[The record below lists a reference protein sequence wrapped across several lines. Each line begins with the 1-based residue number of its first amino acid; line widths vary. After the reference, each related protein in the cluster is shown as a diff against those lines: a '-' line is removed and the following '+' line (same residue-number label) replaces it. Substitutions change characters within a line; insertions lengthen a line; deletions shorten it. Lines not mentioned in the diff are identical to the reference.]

1 IWSDMERTVL
11 PSWIQKPPSRWG
23 TPAAGKLSADEYK
36 VISSISMVITL
47 IRIWGY
53 QNKDDVSSRRYKMLQ
68 NYLDLVHAI
77 HVLFLRETTPKSR
90 AYYGS
95 HILRYLRTILEL
107 YPDVTLKS
115 NHHLSI
121 HIVTDLET
129 LGPGHARSSPIF
141 ERTNHSYQEVPVNQH
156 IGENSEIH
164 ELLLPLTNNAIRRSR
179 DNHVNTA
186 LPSSQ
191 P

>member
-1 IWSDMERTVL
+1 MERTIL

-47 IRIWGY
+47 IRVWGY
-53 QNKDDVSSRRYKMLQ
+53 QNSVGSRRYKMLE
-68 NYLDLVHAI
+68 NYLDLIRAI
-77 HVLFLRETTPKSR
+77 HVLFLRETTSKSR
-90 AYYGS
+90 AYYHS

-121 HIVTDLET
+121 HIITDLET
-129 LGPGHARSSPIF
+129 LGPGHARSSPVF
-141 ERTNHSYQEVPVNQH
+141 ERTNHSYQEVPANQH
-156 IGENSEIH
+156 IGNDEM
-164 ELLLPLTNNAIRRSR
+164 
-179 DNHVNTA
+179 NHRLNVF
-186 LPSSQ
+186 
-191 P
+191 